1 MGIHMQ
7 QAKCP
12 YCQQKL
18 QLPDALPTGTML
30 QCAGCSNQFLPP
42 APSSSGSSELTR
54 KKKKARKSKSRNEWT
69 TRSIILVT
77 SLVSIGLLLG
87 TLVLI
92 WLMQPGYGKF
102 NDQLVSQY
110 SKFSEILSSHVNPR
124 PGTDPST
131 FLKQFVQLGAQ
142 FQSLKEETKKIR
154 APEDQ
159 KHLLDIHSQL
169 IESMTKFCQT
179 EVPQYIEEFKK
190 KPNNE
195 ATAIEMAKSMYR
207 ISTLHESVIS
217 GQNSMAMQHGLL
229 QIHPPA
235 NLPFFL
241 ALNPQRRP

>member
-1 MGIHMQ
+1 MQ
-7 QAKCP
+7 QARCP

-18 QLPDALPTGTML
+18 QLPDALPPGMML
-30 QCAGCSNQFLPP
+30 QCSGCGNQFLPP
-42 APSSSGSSELTR
+42 TPASPGSAEPTR
-54 KKKKARKSKSRNEWT
+54 KKKKRRKSKAGSAWT

-102 NDQLVSQY
+102 NEQLVAQY
-110 SKFSEILSSHVNPR
+110 SKFSEILSTHVNPR
-124 PGTDPST
+124 PGSDPST
-131 FLKQFVQLGAQ
+131 FLKQFVQLGPQ

-159 KHLLDIHSQL
+159 KHLLNVHSQL
-169 IESMTKFCQT
+169 IESMAKFCQT

-195 ATAIEMAKSMYR
+195 ATAIEMARSMYNM
-207 ISTLHESVIS
+207 STLHESLVS
-217 GQNSMAMQHGLL
+217 GQNSMAKQHGLL
-229 QIHPPA
+229 QIQPPS

-241 ALNPQRRP
+241 SSSLQRR